1 MGVKKLTVIIPTVNK
16 KELLAECLKS
26 LKNQTYL
33 DFDIIVIDNGSTDG
47 TSKFV
52 EENYPKI
59 RIIKNQTNKGFV
71 AVNQGIKSSS
81 TEFVV
86 LLNNDAIA
94 KEDWLEE
101 LVAGLKRHPEAG
113 FAASKMLKADQ
124 KTIDSA
130 GDGFNLN
137 IMGGYAIGSGKLDSE
152 KYNEEKFCFSASGG
166 AAIYRKEV
174 FEKVGKFD
182 EKFFAYFED
191 IDFGFRANF
200 AGFKCVYIPK
210 AVVYHRG
217 GETAVHNS
225 LYHLRLTDR
234 NKIIT
239 VLKNLPFRYFLKYK
253 RATFDLLFWPLI
265 ELLKQG
271 PRVLPFFWNR
281 LIIFVWLPDIFS
293 DRFRIRK
300 TRVISD
306 EELEKLL
313 V

>member
-1 MGVKKLTVIIPTVNK
+1 MDKLVTVVIPTWNK
-16 KELLAECLKS
+16 KKLLAECLES
-26 LKNQTYL
+26 LQKQTL
-33 DFDIIVIDNGSTDG
+33 SAFQIIIVDNGSTDG
-47 TSKFV
+47 TAEFV
-52 EENYPKI
+52 KTNYPQIKVI
-59 RIIKNQTNKGFV
+59 RNEKNFGFV
-71 AVNQGIKSSS
+71 AVNQGIRLST

-94 KEDWLEE
+94 KEDWLEK
-101 LVAGLKRHPEAG
+101 LVQGLKRHTEAG
-113 FAASKMLKADQ
+113 FAASKMLKQDR

-137 IMGGYAIGSGKLDSE
+137 IMGGYAVGSGELDSE
-152 KYNEEKFCFSASGG
+152 KYAEERVCFSASGG
-166 AAIYRKEV
+166 AAIYRKKV
-174 FEKVGKFD
+174 FDKIGLFD

-200 AGFKCVYIPK
+200 AGFKCIYIPK

-239 VLKNLPFRYFLKYK
+239 VLKNLPFKYFFKYK
-253 RATFDLLFWPLI
+253 RATFDLLFWPVI
-265 ELLKQG
+265 ELFKQG

-281 LIIFVWLPDIFS
+281 LVICFWLLSIFS
-293 DRFRIRK
+293 DRIKIRK
-300 TRVISD
+300 TKVLSD
-306 EELEKLL
+306 DELEKLL